1 MYCKSNENI
10 AFHVN
15 DLERSK
21 SKSLGF
27 QSLISCKGA
36 ELGPMIL
43 SNINRKPCMV
53 SPMTSSLLTLS
64 DLERSK
70 SRSLGFQ
77 SLISREEAELGP
89 LLLLT
94 INRKPYM
101 ASPMTPSILTLSYL
115 GRSKSRNPYM
125 GSQMTPPYLTLS
137 DLESQVKIMSCVHIC
152 IFNIPIVLTMNL
164 NTT

>member
-77 SLISREEAELGP
+77 SLISRKEAELGP
-89 LLLLT
+89 MLLFLT

-101 ASPMTPSILTLSYL
+101 VSPMTSSLW
-115 GRSKSRNPYM
+115 
-125 GSQMTPPYLTLS
+125 TLS
-137 DLESQVKIMSCVHIC
+137 DLESSKSRS
-152 IFNIPIVLTMNL
+152 LRL
-164 NTT
+164 